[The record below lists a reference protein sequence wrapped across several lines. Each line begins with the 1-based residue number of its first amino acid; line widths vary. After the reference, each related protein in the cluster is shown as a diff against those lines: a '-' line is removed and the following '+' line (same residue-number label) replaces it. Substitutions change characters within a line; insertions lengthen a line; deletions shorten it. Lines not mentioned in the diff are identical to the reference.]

1 MELHSIELQHILF
14 SYFFHTV
21 PILKFFQKALLFFMC
36 AAVFYLTIHNSQPS
50 PSEITKIS
58 SNTNQCSA
66 GSPVLHGEYSENR
79 EKESMAVK
87 QVPTGSIRRL
97 LMEK

>member
-1 MELHSIELQHILF
+1 MNFSLPLHYMVL
-14 SYFFHTV
+14 
-21 PILKFFQKALLFFMC
+21 
-36 AAVFYLTIHNSQPS
+36 
-50 PSEITKIS
+50 
-58 SNTNQCSA
+58 
-66 GSPVLHGEYSENR
+66 PVLHGEYSENR